1 MDVNETSQTPQTTR
15 HAIVARNIASARV
28 RKLTAGAVA
37 ATTALAGVFAALAA
51 GSSPTKKVVR
61 RSAGASSG
69 QPALPAPHVSA
80 PSATA
85 PGSSA
90 PTPPDQVPTP
100 TVQPPVAVSGGS

>member
-1 MDVNETSQTPQTTR
+1 MEVNETPHARQTTR
-15 HAIVARNIASARV
+15 HAVVARNIASARV
-28 RKLTAGAVA
+28 RKLTAGVIA

-61 RSAGASSG
+61 SAGASSS

-90 PTPPDQVPTP
+90 PTPPAEVPAP

>member
-1 MDVNETSQTPQTTR
+1 MGVNETSQAPQTAR
-15 HAIVARNIASARV
+15 HAIVARNLASPRV

-61 RSAGASSG
+61 ASAGASSG

-90 PTPPDQVPTP
+90 PTPPAEVPTP
-100 TVQPPVAVSGGS
+100 TVQPPVAVSG